1 MPAHHESTGGPDLRP
16 RLLLITDH
24 ARYSGEAFFVSV
36 EAALK
41 GGADAVL
48 VREKQMD
55 SARLLA
61 FCSRLRELT
70 TRYHAR
76 LLVHTQ
82 ADVAQAVASD
92 GVHVASSDIAE
103 LSAMRRWL
111 NNPDMSLSASCHD
124 AAQLQQASDAGAD
137 FALLSPV
144 FPTESH
150 PGAPHLGLE
159 RFSAL
164 AASAQLPVIALGG
177 ISMENRAGLAGFPI
191 AVISAL
197 LGADDAEKAAR
208 TLRDTPRTYT

>member
-1 MPAHHESTGGPDLRP
+1 MTEKSGRQEFCPH
-16 RLLLITDH
+16 LLLITDH
-24 ARYSGEAFFVSV
+24 ARYAGDAFFSSV

-41 GGADAVL
+41 GGVDAVL

-70 TRYHAR
+70 SRYDAR

-82 ADVAQAVASD
+82 ADVAQAVSAD
-92 GVHVASSDIAE
+92 GVHVASNDIAE
-103 LSAMRRWL
+103 LAAMRRWL

-124 AAQLQQASDAGAD
+124 AADLQAAADAGAD

-144 FPTESH
+144 FPTTSH
-150 PGAPHLGLE
+150 PGTPHLGIE
-159 RFSAL
+159 GFKAL
-164 AASAQLPVIALGG
+164 ATAAALPVVALGG
-177 ISMENRAGLAGFPI
+177 VSPENRPQLEAFPI

-197 LGADDAEKAAR
+197 LGAKNAEKAAR
-208 TLRDTPRTYT
+208 DLRAN

>member
-1 MPAHHESTGGPDLRP
+1 MFEKSGRHEFPP
-16 RLLLITDH
+16 HLLLITDH
-24 ARYSGEAFFVSV
+24 ARYIGDAFFSSV

-41 GGADAVL
+41 GGVDAVL

-70 TRYHAR
+70 SRYHAR

-82 ADVAQAVASD
+82 ADAAQAVGAD
-92 GVHVASSDIAE
+92 GVHVASKDMAE
-103 LSAMRRWL
+103 LPSMRRWL
-111 NNPDMSLSASCHD
+111 NNPNMSLSASCHD

-144 FPTESH
+144 FPTASH
-150 PGAPHLGLE
+150 PGVPHLGVQG
-159 RFSAL
+159 FKKL
-164 AASAQLPVIALGG
+164 ATAAALPVVALGG
-177 ISMENRAGLAGFPI
+177 VSLENRQRLAAYPI

-197 LGADDAEKAAR
+197 LGAGDAEQAAR
-208 TLRDTPRTYT
+208 ELHAN